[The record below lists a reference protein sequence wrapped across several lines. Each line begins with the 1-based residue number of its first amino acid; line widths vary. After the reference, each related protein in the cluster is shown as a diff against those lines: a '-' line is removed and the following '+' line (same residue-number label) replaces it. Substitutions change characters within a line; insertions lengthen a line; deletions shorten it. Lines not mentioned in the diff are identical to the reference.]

1 MQLCRSVTSMTQPEI
16 EIRSAWRRV
25 AGPEHEGCVDAL
37 LLRYAEPHR
46 YYHTAT
52 HVMKVLRT
60 VHDLSALEGRQ
71 PSPELI
77 AAALYHDA
85 VYDPRADDNEARSAA
100 LATRDLA
107 DVGWSVGQRD
117 TVRALINATAA
128 HVVDQAVD
136 QAGSHGVNND
146 TAILLDADL
155 AILGADPL
163 TYQAYV
169 TGVRAEY
176 FFVDDEH
183 WRVGRGRVLRGFL
196 DNPRLFATE
205 YMRVELEHRARANIH
220 AELAALAPR
229 SSGAV

>member
-1 MQLCRSVTSMTQPEI
+1 MTQPEI

-52 HVMKVLRT
+52 HVMKVLWT

-100 LATRDLA
+100 LAAGDLA
-107 DVGWSVGQRD
+107 LVGWSIGQRD
-117 TVRALINATAA
+117 VVKALIGATADHLA
-128 HVVDQAVD
+128 SQVV
-136 QAGSHGVNND
+136 SNE

-155 AILGADPL
+155 SILGADPL

-176 FFVDDEH
+176 FFVEDEH

-205 YMRVELEHRARANIH
+205 YMHVELEHRARANIH
-220 AELAALAPR
+220 AELAALASRPT
-229 SSGAV
+229 GAV